1 MTLLGLKADP
11 CQIPE
16 AAQTICRAITSG
28 VVFLIALT
36 MWGGASQVESTHR
49 RALEWMTLALF
60 TFGLLPVLSI
70 LTVLWLE
77 SLVWI
82 P

>member
-36 MWGGASQVESTHR
+36 MGIPSQVESTHR